1 MGLALKVLLGPTAVN
16 MGHFDGKI
24 IWKIIEPYECVLDS
38 SWVNYAANPVAFHFI
53 FLLIFVGLILH
64 AVNLFLSTHY
74 LIEEKQPNDSWFN
87 SVLNVIIVLILLALA
102 FWVAITM
109 HDFEEEIRC
118 YDVDTQFNQVLNVI
132 VGLIL
137 LRLGLWILKLS
148 KGIYANLKS
157 LLQAKN

>member
-38 SWVNYAANPVAFHFI
+38 SWVNYAAFPVAVYFI

-64 AVNLFLSTHY
+64 AVNLFLSTY
-74 LIEEKQPNDSWFN
+74 LIEEKQPNGSWFN

-102 FWVAITM
+102 FWVAIAM

-118 YDVDTQFNQVLNVI
+118 YDVDTQFNQVQNVI

>member
-24 IWKIIEPYECVLDS
+24 IWKIIEPYECILDS
-38 SWVNYAANPVAFHFI
+38 AWVNYAAFPVAVYFI

-64 AVNLFLSTHY
+64 AVNLFLSTY
-74 LIEEKQPNDSWFN
+74 LIEEKQPNDSRFN

-102 FWVAITM
+102 FWVAIAM

-118 YDVDTQFNQVLNVI
+118 YDVDTQFHQVQNVI

-137 LRLGLWILKLS
+137 LHVGLWILKLI

-157 LLQAKN
+157 LLQAQN

>member
-1 MGLALKVLLGPTAVN
+1 M
-16 MGHFDGKI
+16 
-24 IWKIIEPYECVLDS
+24 IEPYECVLDS

-64 AVNLFLSTHY
+64 AVNLFLSTY

-87 SVLNVIIVLILLALA
+87 SVLNVIIVLILLVLA
-102 FWVAITM
+102 FWVAIAM

-157 LLQAKN
+157 LLQVKN

>member
-64 AVNLFLSTHY
+64 AINLFLSTY

-102 FWVAITM
+102 FWVVIAM
-109 HDFEEEIRC
+109 HDFEEEIR
-118 YDVDTQFNQVLNVI
+118 
-132 VGLIL
+132 
-137 LRLGLWILKLS
+137 
-148 KGIYANLKS
+148 
-157 LLQAKN
+157 